1 METVLP
7 PEFRK
12 RARALSCREGS
23 RSGEEDVVSSHAET
37 SVHKTSVVIGRIMAA
52 IAGVVIALFLIASL
66 IATAV
71 RIFG

>member
-1 METVLP
+1 M
-7 PEFRK
+7 
-12 RARALSCREGS
+12 
-23 RSGEEDVVSSHAET
+23 SSHAET